1 MREIKIPYATQKR
14 TDNLEKHLIQLVD
27 DGKPTLLD
35 QSVNYRAFITY
46 NGSLVTPTG
55 IELTIQ
61 DNQLVLDSAKLDFP
75 AGIYRF
81 EIWAEKDGQRAIYP
95 DTGMKRLVIN
105 ANATD
110 LPNGTVTSLTLDEFI
125 EQFKEAIKGIEGQ
138 GPNADIS
145 IDVAKRT
152 ITINGKSL
160 TIPEPVDL
168 SGLASKDDI
177 SGLVKQTEL
186 AEYVKKNDLPDLTG
200 YAKMSDLPDLTGYA
214 KMSDLPSV
222 TDLVNKSELANYA
235 KKSEIPSTPDLTPY
249 ETKENAEKTYAT
261 KQALADI
268 QLTPG
273 KDGENGKSAYDIA
286 KEHGYTDTEE
296 NWLKSLHG
304 RDGIDGKSGQN
315 GVNGLSAYEVA
326 QKNGFSGT
334 EQEWLDSLKGKD
346 GQDADDVDLSNY
358 ATKDDLKTVT
368 SNTTRHAPTAWTL
381 DRTTNPWTIWF
392 DNGCG
397 LQFLDYSTAPTVY
410 GYGFSV
416 NTQNTK
422 IDAWPL
428 MGTII
433 SASRGT
439 LTLDNISK
447 LHGSADY
454 WGPNTTVINPI
465 KTDASNYDW
474 SNVYFNDEDRA
485 KSDDY
490 HYNRQRNIFRV
501 MYELG
506 IWSIDDIKPFG
517 LTNKG

>member
-1 MREIKIPYATQKR
+1 MREIKIPYVTQKR
-14 TDNLEKHLIQLVD
+14 TDNLEKYLIKLID

-46 NGSLVTPTG
+46 DGSLVTPTG

-105 ANATD
+105 ANAID
-110 LPNGTVTSLTLDEFI
+110 LPKGTVTSLTLDEFV
-125 EQFKEAIKGIEGQ
+125 KEFREATKGIEGQ
-138 GPNADIS
+138 GPNTDIS

-168 SGLASKDDI
+168 GGLASKDDI
-177 SGLVKQTEL
+177 AGLVKQTEL
-186 AEYVKKNDLPDLTG
+186 AEYVKKN
-200 YAKMSDLPDLTGYA
+200 DLPDLTGYA

-235 KKSEIPSTPDLTPY
+235 KKSDLPVIPDLTPFL
-249 ETKENAEKTYAT
+249 KTADADKKFAT
-261 KQALADI
+261 KSEIPSL
-268 QLTPG
+268 
-273 KDGENGKSAYDIA
+273 DGYARK
-286 KEHGYTDTEE
+286 T
-296 NWLKSLHG
+296 
-304 RDGIDGKSGQN
+304 
-315 GVNGLSAYEVA
+315 
-326 QKNGFSGT
+326 
-334 EQEWLDSLKGKD
+334 
-346 GQDADDVDLSNY
+346 DLSNY

-397 LQFLDYSTAPTVY
+397 LQFLDYSTVPTVY

-416 NTQNTK
+416 NTQNTN

-517 LTNKG
+517 LTKKEG

>member
-1 MREIKIPYATQKR
+1 MREIKIPYVAQKR
-14 TDNLEKHLIQLVD
+14 TDNLEKYLIQLID

-46 NGSLVTPTG
+46 DGSLVTPTG

-95 DTGMKRLVIN
+95 DTGMKRLAIN
-105 ANATD
+105 ANAID
-110 LPNGTVTSLTLDEFI
+110 LPNGTVTSLTLDEFV
-125 EQFKEAIKGIEGQ
+125 KEFREATKGIEGQ
-138 GPNADIS
+138 GPNTDIS

-168 SGLASKDDI
+168 GGLASKDDI
-177 SGLVKQTEL
+177 AGLVKQTEL
-186 AEYVKKNDLPDLTG
+186 AEYVKKN
-200 YAKMSDLPDLTGYA
+200 DLPDLTGYA

-235 KKSEIPSTPDLTPY
+235 KKSDLPVIPDLTPFL
-249 ETKENAEKTYAT
+249 KMADADKKFAT
-261 KQALADI
+261 KSEIPSL
-268 QLTPG
+268 
-273 KDGENGKSAYDIA
+273 DGYARK
-286 KEHGYTDTEE
+286 T
-296 NWLKSLHG
+296 
-304 RDGIDGKSGQN
+304 
-315 GVNGLSAYEVA
+315 
-326 QKNGFSGT
+326 
-334 EQEWLDSLKGKD
+334 
-346 GQDADDVDLSNY
+346 DLSNY

-397 LQFLDYSTAPTVY
+397 LQFLDYSTVPTVY

-416 NTQNTK
+416 NTQNTN
-422 IDAWPL
+422 IATWPL

-517 LTNKG
+517 LTKKEG

>member
-1 MREIKIPYATQKR
+1 MREIKIPYVTQKR
-14 TDNLEKHLIQLVD
+14 TDNLEKYLIQLID
-27 DGKPTLLD
+27 DGKPTPLD
-35 QSVNYRAFITY
+35 KSVNYRAFITY
-46 NGSLVTPTG
+46 DGSLVTPTG

-61 DNQLVLDSAKLDFP
+61 DNQLVLDSAKLDLP

-105 ANATD
+105 ANAID
-110 LPNGTVTSLTLDEFI
+110 LPNGTVTSLTLDEFVK
-125 EQFKEAIKGIEGQ
+125 EFKEAAKGIKGQ

-168 SGLASKDDI
+168 GGLASKDDI
-177 SGLVKQTEL
+177 AGLVKQTEL

-200 YAKMSDLPDLTGYA
+200 YAKMSDLP
-214 KMSDLPSV
+214 SV
-222 TDLVNKSELANYA
+222 TDLVKKSELA
-235 KKSEIPSTPDLTPY
+235 
-249 ETKENAEKTYAT
+249 
-261 KQALADI
+261 
-268 QLTPG
+268 
-273 KDGENGKSAYDIA
+273 
-286 KEHGYTDTEE
+286 
-296 NWLKSLHG
+296 
-304 RDGIDGKSGQN
+304 
-315 GVNGLSAYEVA
+315 
-326 QKNGFSGT
+326 
-334 EQEWLDSLKGKD
+334 
-346 GQDADDVDLSNY
+346 NY

-368 SNTTRHAPTAWTL
+368 SNTTRHAPMAWTL

-416 NTQNTK
+416 NTQNTSL
-422 IDAWPL
+422 DTWPL
-428 MGTII
+428 IGSIM
-433 SASRGT
+433 SASHGT
-439 LTLDNISK
+439 LTLDAISK
-447 LHGSADY
+447 LHGYADY

-465 KTDASNYDW
+465 RTDASNYDW

-485 KSDDY
+485 KSDGY
-490 HYNRQRNIFRV
+490 YYNRQRNIFRV

-517 LTNKG
+517 LTKKEG

>member
-1 MREIKIPYATQKR
+1 MREIKIPYITQKR
-14 TDNLEKHLIQLVD
+14 TDNLEKYLIQLID

-46 NGSLVTPTG
+46 DGSLVTPTG

-61 DNQLVLDSAKLDFP
+61 DNQLVLDSAKLDLP

-125 EQFKEAIKGIEGQ
+125 EQFKEATKGIKGQ
-138 GPNADIS
+138 GSNADIS
-145 IDVAKRT
+145 IDIDRRT

-168 SGLASKDDI
+168 SGLASKDDLA
-177 SGLVKQTEL
+177 GLVKQTEL
-186 AEYVKKNDLPDLTG
+186 AEYAKKNDLPSLPNLTDYVKKEELPKQPDLTK
-200 YAKMSDLPDLTGYA
+200 YALKSDLPDLTGYA

-222 TDLVNKSELANYA
+222 TDLVKKSELANYA
-235 KKSEIPSTPDLTPY
+235 KKSDLPVIPDLTLFL
-249 ETKENAEKTYAT
+249 KTADADKKFAT
-261 KQALADI
+261 KSEIPNL
-268 QLTPG
+268 
-273 KDGENGKSAYDIA
+273 DG
-286 KEHGYTDTEE
+286 
-296 NWLKSLHG
+296 
-304 RDGIDGKSGQN
+304 
-315 GVNGLSAYEVA
+315 
-326 QKNGFSGT
+326 
-334 EQEWLDSLKGKD
+334 
-346 GQDADDVDLSNY
+346 Y

-397 LQFLDYSTAPTVY
+397 LQLPDYGTNRSIY
-410 GYGFSV
+410 GYGFLADER
-416 NTQNTK
+416 NTNLVPY
-422 IDAWPL
+422 PL
-428 MGTII
+428 SGVVM
-433 SASRGT
+433 SASHGS
-439 LTLDNISK
+439 LTLDVISK
-447 LHGSADY
+447 KTGGFEY
-454 WGPNTTVINPI
+454 WASDTKVINPI
-465 KTDASNYDW
+465 RTDADGYDW
-474 SNVYFNDEDRA
+474 SNVYFNDESRA
-485 KSDDY
+485 KKGQNLTD
-490 HYNRQRNIFRV
+490 RQRVMLRV

-517 LTNKG
+517 LTKKEG

>member
-1 MREIKIPYATQKR
+1 MREIKIPYVAQKR
-14 TDNLEKHLIQLVD
+14 TDNLEKYLIQLID

-46 NGSLVTPTG
+46 DGSLVTPTG

-105 ANATD
+105 ANAID
-110 LPNGTVTSLTLDEFI
+110 LPKGTVTSLTLDEFV
-125 EQFKEAIKGIEGQ
+125 KEFREATKGIEGQ
-138 GPNADIS
+138 GPNTDIS

-168 SGLASKDDI
+168 GGLASKDDI
-177 SGLVKQTEL
+177 AGLVKQTEL
-186 AEYVKKNDLPDLTG
+186 AEYVKKN
-200 YAKMSDLPDLTGYA
+200 DLPDLTGYA

-235 KKSEIPSTPDLTPY
+235 KKSDLPVIPDLTPFL
-249 ETKENAEKTYAT
+249 KTADADKKFAT
-261 KQALADI
+261 KSEIPSL
-268 QLTPG
+268 
-273 KDGENGKSAYDIA
+273 DGYARK
-286 KEHGYTDTEE
+286 T
-296 NWLKSLHG
+296 
-304 RDGIDGKSGQN
+304 
-315 GVNGLSAYEVA
+315 
-326 QKNGFSGT
+326 
-334 EQEWLDSLKGKD
+334 
-346 GQDADDVDLSNY
+346 DLSNY

-381 DRTTNPWTIWF
+381 DRTTNPWTIWL

-416 NTQNTK
+416 NTQNTN

-490 HYNRQRNIFRV
+490 RYNRQRNIFRV

-517 LTNKG
+517 LTKKEG

>member
-1 MREIKIPYATQKR
+1 MREIKIPYVTQKR
-14 TDNLEKHLIQLVD
+14 TDNLEKYLIKLID

-46 NGSLVTPTG
+46 DGSLVTPTG

-125 EQFKEAIKGIEGQ
+125 EQFKEATKGIKGQ

-168 SGLASKDDI
+168 GGLASKDDI
-177 SGLVKQTEL
+177 AGLVKQTEL
-186 AEYVKKNDLPDLTG
+186 AEYVKKN
-200 YAKMSDLPDLTGYA
+200 DLPDLTGYA

-235 KKSEIPSTPDLTPY
+235 KKSDLPVIPDLTPFL
-249 ETKENAEKTYAT
+249 KTADADKKFAT
-261 KQALADI
+261 KSEIPSL
-268 QLTPG
+268 
-273 KDGENGKSAYDIA
+273 DGYARK
-286 KEHGYTDTEE
+286 T
-296 NWLKSLHG
+296 
-304 RDGIDGKSGQN
+304 
-315 GVNGLSAYEVA
+315 
-326 QKNGFSGT
+326 
-334 EQEWLDSLKGKD
+334 
-346 GQDADDVDLSNY
+346 DLSNY

-397 LQFLDYSTAPTVY
+397 LQFLDYSTVPTVY

-416 NTQNTK
+416 NTQNTN

-490 HYNRQRNIFRV
+490 RYNRQRNIFRV

-517 LTNKG
+517 LTKKEG

>member
-1 MREIKIPYATQKR
+1 MREIKIPYVTQKR
-14 TDNLEKHLIQLVD
+14 TDNLEKYLIQLID

-46 NGSLVTPTG
+46 DGSLVTPTG

-105 ANATD
+105 ANAID

-125 EQFKEAIKGIEGQ
+125 EQFKEATKGIKGQ
-138 GPNADIS
+138 GSNADIS
-145 IDVAKRT
+145 IDVDKRT

-160 TIPEPVDL
+160 TIPEPINL

-177 SGLVKQTEL
+177 AGLVNQTEL
-186 AEYVKKNDLPDLTG
+186 AEYVKKNE
-200 YAKMSDLPDLTGYA
+200 
-214 KMSDLPSV
+214 LPSIPNM
-222 TDLVNKSELANYA
+222 TDYVKKEEL
-235 KKSEIPSTPDLTPY
+235 P
-249 ETKENAEKTYAT
+249 
-261 KQALADI
+261 KQ
-268 QLTPG
+268 P
-273 KDGENGKSAYDIA
+273 
-286 KEHGYTDTEE
+286 
-296 NWLKSLHG
+296 
-304 RDGIDGKSGQN
+304 
-315 GVNGLSAYEVA
+315 
-326 QKNGFSGT
+326 
-334 EQEWLDSLKGKD
+334 
-346 GQDADDVDLSNY
+346 DLSNY

-368 SNTTRHAPTAWTL
+368 SNTTRHAPMAWTL

-416 NTQNTK
+416 NTQNTN

-439 LTLDNISK
+439 LTLNNISK

-454 WGPNTTVINPI
+454 WGPNAKVINPI
-465 KTDASNYDW
+465 RTDAGEYDW

-490 HYNRQRNIFRV
+490 RYNRQRNLFRV

-517 LTNKG
+517 LIKKEG

>member
-1 MREIKIPYATQKR
+1 MREIKIPYVTQKR
-14 TDNLEKHLIQLVD
+14 TDNLEKYLIKLID

-46 NGSLVTPTG
+46 DGSLVTPTG

-125 EQFKEAIKGIEGQ
+125 EQFKEATKGIKGQ

-168 SGLASKDDI
+168 GGLASKDDI
-177 SGLVKQTEL
+177 AGLVKQTEL
-186 AEYVKKNDLPDLTG
+186 AEYVKKN
-200 YAKMSDLPDLTGYA
+200 DLPDLTGYA

-235 KKSEIPSTPDLTPY
+235 KKSDLPVIPDLTPFL
-249 ETKENAEKTYAT
+249 KTADADKKFAT
-261 KQALADI
+261 KSEIPSL
-268 QLTPG
+268 
-273 KDGENGKSAYDIA
+273 DGYARK
-286 KEHGYTDTEE
+286 T
-296 NWLKSLHG
+296 
-304 RDGIDGKSGQN
+304 
-315 GVNGLSAYEVA
+315 
-326 QKNGFSGT
+326 
-334 EQEWLDSLKGKD
+334 
-346 GQDADDVDLSNY
+346 DLSNY

-397 LQFLDYSTAPTVY
+397 LQFLDYSTVPTVY

-416 NTQNTK
+416 NTQNTN
-422 IDAWPL
+422 INTWPL

-490 HYNRQRNIFRV
+490 RYNRQRNIFRV

-517 LTNKG
+517 LTKKEG

>member
-1 MREIKIPYATQKR
+1 MREIKIPYVTQKR
-14 TDNLEKHLIQLVD
+14 TDNLEKYLIQLID

-46 NGSLVTPTG
+46 DGSLVTPTG

-110 LPNGTVTSLTLDEFI
+110 LPNGTVTSLTLDEFVK
-125 EQFKEAIKGIEGQ
+125 EFKEAIKGIEGQ

-168 SGLASKDDI
+168 GGLASKDDI
-177 SGLVKQTEL
+177 AGLVKQTEL
-186 AEYVKKNDLPDLTG
+186 AEYVKKN
-200 YAKMSDLPDLTGYA
+200 DLPDLTGYA

-235 KKSEIPSTPDLTPY
+235 KKSDLPVIPDLTPFL
-249 ETKENAEKTYAT
+249 KTADADKKFAT
-261 KQALADI
+261 KSEIPSL
-268 QLTPG
+268 
-273 KDGENGKSAYDIA
+273 DGYARK
-286 KEHGYTDTEE
+286 T
-296 NWLKSLHG
+296 
-304 RDGIDGKSGQN
+304 
-315 GVNGLSAYEVA
+315 
-326 QKNGFSGT
+326 
-334 EQEWLDSLKGKD
+334 
-346 GQDADDVDLSNY
+346 DLSNY

-416 NTQNTK
+416 NTQNTN
-422 IDAWPL
+422 IAAWPL
-428 MGTII
+428 IGTII

-447 LHGSADY
+447 LHGYADY

-485 KSDDY
+485 KSDNY
-490 HYNRQRNIFRV
+490 HYYNRQRNIFRV

-517 LTNKG
+517 LTKKEG

>member
-1 MREIKIPYATQKR
+1 MREIKIPYVTQKR
-14 TDNLEKHLIQLVD
+14 TDNLEKYLIQLID

-46 NGSLVTPTG
+46 DGSLVTPTG

-110 LPNGTVTSLTLDEFI
+110 LPDGTVTSLTLDEFV
-125 EQFKEAIKGIEGQ
+125 KEFREATKGIEGQ

-168 SGLASKDDI
+168 GGLASKDDI
-177 SGLVKQTEL
+177 AGLVKQTEL
-186 AEYVKKNDLPDLTG
+186 AEYVKKN
-200 YAKMSDLPDLTGYA
+200 DLPDLTGYA

-235 KKSEIPSTPDLTPY
+235 KKSDLPVIPDLTPFL
-249 ETKENAEKTYAT
+249 KTADADKKFAT
-261 KQALADI
+261 KSEIPSL
-268 QLTPG
+268 
-273 KDGENGKSAYDIA
+273 DGYARK
-286 KEHGYTDTEE
+286 T
-296 NWLKSLHG
+296 
-304 RDGIDGKSGQN
+304 
-315 GVNGLSAYEVA
+315 
-326 QKNGFSGT
+326 
-334 EQEWLDSLKGKD
+334 
-346 GQDADDVDLSNY
+346 DLSNY

-397 LQFLDYSTAPTVY
+397 LQFLDYSTVPTVY

-416 NTQNTK
+416 NTQNTN
-422 IDAWPL
+422 INAWPL

-490 HYNRQRNIFRV
+490 RYNRQRNIFRV

-517 LTNKG
+517 LTKKEG

>member
-1 MREIKIPYATQKR
+1 MREIKIPYVAQKR
-14 TDNLEKHLIQLVD
+14 TDNLEKYLIQLID

-46 NGSLVTPTG
+46 DGSLVTPTG

-95 DTGMKRLVIN
+95 DTGMKRLAIN
-105 ANATD
+105 ANAID
-110 LPNGTVTSLTLDEFI
+110 LPNGTVTSLTLDEFV
-125 EQFKEAIKGIEGQ
+125 KEFREATKGIEGQ
-138 GPNADIS
+138 GPNTDIS

-168 SGLASKDDI
+168 GGLASKDDI
-177 SGLVKQTEL
+177 AGLVKQTEL
-186 AEYVKKNDLPDLTG
+186 AEYVKKN
-200 YAKMSDLPDLTGYA
+200 DLPDLTGYA

-235 KKSEIPSTPDLTPY
+235 KKSDLPVIPDLTPFL
-249 ETKENAEKTYAT
+249 KTADADKKFAT
-261 KQALADI
+261 KSEIPSL
-268 QLTPG
+268 
-273 KDGENGKSAYDIA
+273 DGYARK
-286 KEHGYTDTEE
+286 T
-296 NWLKSLHG
+296 
-304 RDGIDGKSGQN
+304 
-315 GVNGLSAYEVA
+315 
-326 QKNGFSGT
+326 
-334 EQEWLDSLKGKD
+334 
-346 GQDADDVDLSNY
+346 DLSNY

-397 LQFLDYSTAPTVY
+397 LQFPDYGTLATIY
-410 GYGFSV
+410 GYGFSANV
-416 NTQNTK
+416 FNSGW
-422 IDAWPL
+422 ALYPL
-428 MGTII
+428 IANIM
-433 SASRGT
+433 SASHGS
-439 LTLDNISK
+439 LTPDNISK
-447 LHGSADY
+447 INGGADY
-454 WGPNTTVINPI
+454 WAPSTKVINPI
-465 KTDASNYDW
+465 YGDVQDYDW
-474 SNVYFNDEDRA
+474 SNVYFNQTSREGKVDYKDRQ
-485 KSDDY
+485 KV
-490 HYNRQRNIFRV
+490 FLRV

-517 LTNKG
+517 LTKKEG

>member
-1 MREIKIPYATQKR
+1 MREIKIPYVTQKR
-14 TDNLEKHLIQLVD
+14 TDNLEKYLIQLID
-27 DGKPTLLD
+27 DGKPTPLD
-35 QSVNYRAFITY
+35 KSVNYRAFITY
-46 NGSLVTPTG
+46 DGSLVTPTG

-61 DNQLVLDSAKLDFP
+61 DNQLVLDSAKLDLP

-105 ANATD
+105 ANAID
-110 LPNGTVTSLTLDEFI
+110 LPNGTVTSLTLDEFVK
-125 EQFKEAIKGIEGQ
+125 EFKEAAKGIKGQ

-168 SGLASKDDI
+168 GGLASKDDI
-177 SGLVKQTEL
+177 AGLVKQTEL

-200 YAKMSDLPDLTGYA
+200 YAKMSDLP
-214 KMSDLPSV
+214 SV
-222 TDLVNKSELANYA
+222 TDLVKKSELA
-235 KKSEIPSTPDLTPY
+235 
-249 ETKENAEKTYAT
+249 
-261 KQALADI
+261 
-268 QLTPG
+268 
-273 KDGENGKSAYDIA
+273 
-286 KEHGYTDTEE
+286 
-296 NWLKSLHG
+296 
-304 RDGIDGKSGQN
+304 
-315 GVNGLSAYEVA
+315 
-326 QKNGFSGT
+326 
-334 EQEWLDSLKGKD
+334 
-346 GQDADDVDLSNY
+346 NY

-368 SNTTRHAPTAWTL
+368 SNTTRHAPMAWTL

-397 LQFLDYSTAPTVY
+397 LQFLDYSTVPTVY

-422 IDAWPL
+422 IDPWPL

-517 LTNKG
+517 LTKKEG

>member
-1 MREIKIPYATQKR
+1 MREIKIPYVTQKR
-14 TDNLEKHLIQLVD
+14 TDNLEKYLIQLID

-46 NGSLVTPTG
+46 DGSLVTPTG

-105 ANATD
+105 ANAID
-110 LPNGTVTSLTLDEFI
+110 LPKGTVTSLTLDEFV
-125 EQFKEAIKGIEGQ
+125 KEFREATKGIEGQ

-168 SGLASKDDI
+168 GGLASKDDI
-177 SGLVKQTEL
+177 AGLVKQTEL
-186 AEYVKKNDLPDLTG
+186 AEYVKKN
-200 YAKMSDLPDLTGYA
+200 DLPDLTGYA

-235 KKSEIPSTPDLTPY
+235 KKSDLPVIPDLTPFL
-249 ETKENAEKTYAT
+249 KMADADKKFAT
-261 KQALADI
+261 KSEIPSL
-268 QLTPG
+268 
-273 KDGENGKSAYDIA
+273 DGYARK
-286 KEHGYTDTEE
+286 T
-296 NWLKSLHG
+296 
-304 RDGIDGKSGQN
+304 
-315 GVNGLSAYEVA
+315 
-326 QKNGFSGT
+326 
-334 EQEWLDSLKGKD
+334 
-346 GQDADDVDLSNY
+346 DLSNY

-397 LQFLDYSTAPTVY
+397 LQFLDYSTVPTVY

-416 NTQNTK
+416 NTQNTN

-517 LTNKG
+517 LTKKEG

>member
-1 MREIKIPYATQKR
+1 MREIKIPYVTQKR
-14 TDNLEKHLIQLVD
+14 TDNLEKYLIQLID

-46 NGSLVTPTG
+46 DGSLVTPTG

-105 ANATD
+105 ANAID
-110 LPNGTVTSLTLDEFI
+110 LPNGTVTSLTLDEFVK
-125 EQFKEAIKGIEGQ
+125 EFKEAAKGIKGQ

-168 SGLASKDDI
+168 GGLASKDDI
-177 SGLVKQTEL
+177 AGLVKQTEL
-186 AEYVKKNDLPDLTG
+186 AEYVKKN
-200 YAKMSDLPDLTGYA
+200 DLPDLTGYA

-235 KKSEIPSTPDLTPY
+235 KKSDLPVIPDLTPFL
-249 ETKENAEKTYAT
+249 KTADADKKFAT
-261 KQALADI
+261 KSEIPSL
-268 QLTPG
+268 
-273 KDGENGKSAYDIA
+273 DGYARK
-286 KEHGYTDTEE
+286 T
-296 NWLKSLHG
+296 
-304 RDGIDGKSGQN
+304 
-315 GVNGLSAYEVA
+315 
-326 QKNGFSGT
+326 
-334 EQEWLDSLKGKD
+334 
-346 GQDADDVDLSNY
+346 DLSNY

-368 SNTTRHAPTAWTL
+368 SNTTRHAPMAWTL

-397 LQFLDYSTAPTVY
+397 LQFLDYSTVPTVY

-416 NTQNTK
+416 NTQNTN

-439 LTLDNISK
+439 LTLNNISK

-517 LTNKG
+517 LTKKEG

>member
-1 MREIKIPYATQKR
+1 MKYLTTYLDDEINFKFGNNGSIIELKAVDDHAVMSFSNEEKLLIRIKNEESYIKTVPVTAERKI
-14 TDNLEKHLIQLVD
+14 IQL
-27 DGKPTLLD
+27 PTKLLKD
-35 QSVNYRAFITY
+35 LTVGQYDVELWQGEGDNQIIYPDEGFLRLKIHGNTSQID
-46 NGSLVTPTG
+46 GSLVSSITLADFEKKFNELAKK
-55 IELTIQ
+55 IEDKLKNLP
-61 DNQLVLDSAKLDFP
+61 DVDSKINVDVKV
-75 AGIYRF
+75 
-81 EIWAEKDGQRAIYP
+81 EDGHLIINGN
-95 DTGMKRLVIN
+95 DTG
-105 ANATD
+105 
-110 LPNGTVTSLTLDEFI
+110 
-125 EQFKEAIKGIEGQ
+125 
-138 GPNADIS
+138 
-145 IDVAKRT
+145 
-152 ITINGKSL
+152 
-160 TIPEPVDL
+160 VDL
-168 SGLASKDDI
+168 TAHD
-177 SGLVKQTEL
+177 
-186 AEYVKKNDLPDLTG
+186 
-200 YAKMSDLPDLTGYA
+200 
-214 KMSDLPSV
+214 
-222 TDLVNKSELANYA
+222 
-235 KKSEIPSTPDLTPY
+235 
-249 ETKENAEKTYAT
+249 
-261 KQALADI
+261 
-268 QLTPG
+268 G
-273 KDGENGKSAYDIA
+273 KDGHDGHTPVITVSNKGSLIIDGVDTNKSLIGPRGADGVPGIDGHDGKSAYQVALDN
-286 KEHGYTDTEE
+286 GFDGTEVE
-296 NWLKSLHG
+296 WLRSLHG
-304 RDGIDGKSGQN
+304 NDGLDGKSGQN
-315 GVNGLSAYEVA
+315 GVNGLSAYELA
-326 QKNGFSGT
+326 QKNGFVGT
-334 EQEWLDSLKGKD
+334 EQEWLDSLKGRD
-346 GQDADDVDLSNY
+346 GQDADDVDLSNYITNDQLKDIDKKFATKSEIPSLNGYARKTDLSNY

-397 LQFLDYSTAPTVY
+397 LQFLDYSTAPTIY

-416 NTQNTK
+416 NTQNTN

-517 LTNKG
+517 LTKKEG

>member
-1 MREIKIPYATQKR
+1 MREIKIPYVTQKR
-14 TDNLEKHLIQLVD
+14 TDNLEKYLIKLID

-46 NGSLVTPTG
+46 DGSLVTPTG

-105 ANATD
+105 ANAID
-110 LPNGTVTSLTLDEFI
+110 LPKGTVTSLTLDEFV
-125 EQFKEAIKGIEGQ
+125 KEFREATKGIEGQ

-168 SGLASKDDI
+168 GGLASKDDI
-177 SGLVKQTEL
+177 AGLVKQTEL
-186 AEYVKKNDLPDLTG
+186 AEYVKKN
-200 YAKMSDLPDLTGYA
+200 DLPDLTGYA

-235 KKSEIPSTPDLTPY
+235 KKSDLPVIPDLTPFL
-249 ETKENAEKTYAT
+249 KMADADKKFAT
-261 KQALADI
+261 KSEIPSL
-268 QLTPG
+268 
-273 KDGENGKSAYDIA
+273 DGYARK
-286 KEHGYTDTEE
+286 T
-296 NWLKSLHG
+296 
-304 RDGIDGKSGQN
+304 
-315 GVNGLSAYEVA
+315 
-326 QKNGFSGT
+326 
-334 EQEWLDSLKGKD
+334 
-346 GQDADDVDLSNY
+346 DLSNY

-397 LQFLDYSTAPTVY
+397 LQFLDYSTVPTVY

-416 NTQNTK
+416 NTQNTN
-422 IDAWPL
+422 IDVWPL

-490 HYNRQRNIFRV
+490 RYNRQRNIFRV

-517 LTNKG
+517 LTKKEG

>member
-1 MREIKIPYATQKR
+1 MREIKIPYVTQKR
-14 TDNLEKHLIQLVD
+14 TDNLEKYLIQLID
-27 DGKPTLLD
+27 DGKPTLPD
-35 QSVNYRAFITY
+35 QSVNYRAFVTHD
-46 NGSLVTPTG
+46 GSLVTPTG

-105 ANATD
+105 ANAID
-110 LPNGTVTSLTLDEFI
+110 LPNGTVTSLTLDEFV
-125 EQFKEAIKGIEGQ
+125 KEFREATKGIEGQ

-168 SGLASKDDI
+168 GGLASKDDI
-177 SGLVKQTEL
+177 AGLVRQT
-186 AEYVKKNDLPDLTG
+186 
-200 YAKMSDLPDLTGYA
+200 
-214 KMSDLPSV
+214 
-222 TDLVNKSELANYA
+222 ELANYA

-296 NWLKSLHG
+296 NWLKSFHG
-304 RDGIDGKSGQN
+304 RDGIDGKPGQN

-381 DRTTNPWTIWF
+381 DRTTNPWTIWL

-517 LTNKG
+517 LTKKEV

>member
-1 MREIKIPYATQKR
+1 MREIKIPYVTQKR
-14 TDNLEKHLIQLVD
+14 TDNLEKYLIQLID

-105 ANATD
+105 ANAID
-110 LPNGTVTSLTLDEFI
+110 LPNGTVTSLTLDEFV
-125 EQFKEAIKGIEGQ
+125 KEFREATKGIEGQ

-168 SGLASKDDI
+168 GGLASKDDI
-177 SGLVKQTEL
+177 AGLVKQTEL
-186 AEYVKKNDLPDLTG
+186 AEYAKKN
-200 YAKMSDLPDLTGYA
+200 DLPDLTGYA

-273 KDGENGKSAYDIA
+273 KNGENGKSAYDIA

-358 ATKDDLKTVT
+358 ATKDDLKKVT

-397 LQFLDYSTAPTVY
+397 LQMPDYGTLATVY
-410 GYGFSV
+410 GYGFPANV
-416 NTQNTK
+416 QNTN
-422 IDAWPL
+422 IDTWPL
-428 MGTII
+428 SGVVM
-433 SASRGT
+433 SASHGT
-439 LTLDNISK
+439 LTLDAISK
-447 LHGSADY
+447 ITGKADY
-454 WGPNTTVINPI
+454 WGPNAKVINPI
-465 KTDASNYDW
+465 RTDAGDYDW
-474 SNVYFNDEDRA
+474 SNVYFNDDSRA
-485 KSDDY
+485 KKGQYQSD
-490 HYNRQRNIFRV
+490 RQKVMLRV

-517 LTNKG
+517 LTKKEVTGTEYTN

>member
-1 MREIKIPYATQKR
+1 MREIKIPYVTQKR
-14 TDNLEKHLIQLVD
+14 TDNLEKYLIQLID

-46 NGSLVTPTG
+46 DGSLVTPTG

-125 EQFKEAIKGIEGQ
+125 EQFKEATKGIKGQ
-138 GPNADIS
+138 GSNADIS
-145 IDVAKRT
+145 IDIDRRT

-168 SGLASKDDI
+168 SGLASKDDLA
-177 SGLVKQTEL
+177 GLVKQTEL
-186 AEYVKKNDLPDLTG
+186 AEYAKKNDLPSLPNLTDYVKKEELPKQPDLTK
-200 YAKMSDLPDLTGYA
+200 YALKSDLPDLTGYA

-235 KKSEIPSTPDLTPY
+235 KKSDLPVIPDLTPFL
-249 ETKENAEKTYAT
+249 KTADADKKFAT
-261 KQALADI
+261 KSEIPSL
-268 QLTPG
+268 
-273 KDGENGKSAYDIA
+273 DGYARK
-286 KEHGYTDTEE
+286 T
-296 NWLKSLHG
+296 
-304 RDGIDGKSGQN
+304 
-315 GVNGLSAYEVA
+315 
-326 QKNGFSGT
+326 
-334 EQEWLDSLKGKD
+334 
-346 GQDADDVDLSNY
+346 DLSNY

-368 SNTTRHAPTAWTL
+368 SNTTRHAPMAWTL

-397 LQFLDYSTAPTVY
+397 LQFLDYATMATIY

-416 NTQNTK
+416 NTQNTSL
-422 IDAWPL
+422 DTWPL

-439 LTLDNISK
+439 LTLNNISK

-517 LTNKG
+517 LTKKEG

>member
-1 MREIKIPYATQKR
+1 MREIKIPYVAQKR
-14 TDNLEKHLIQLVD
+14 TDNLEKYLIQLID

-46 NGSLVTPTG
+46 DGSLVTPTG

-95 DTGMKRLVIN
+95 DTGMKRLAIN
-105 ANATD
+105 ANAID
-110 LPNGTVTSLTLDEFI
+110 LPNGTVTSLTLDEFV
-125 EQFKEAIKGIEGQ
+125 KEFREATKGIEGQ
-138 GPNADIS
+138 GPNTDIS

-168 SGLASKDDI
+168 GGLASKDDI
-177 SGLVKQTEL
+177 AGLVKQTEL
-186 AEYVKKNDLPDLTG
+186 AEYVKKN
-200 YAKMSDLPDLTGYA
+200 DLPDLTGYA

-235 KKSEIPSTPDLTPY
+235 KKSDLPVIPDLTPFL
-249 ETKENAEKTYAT
+249 KTADADKKFAT
-261 KQALADI
+261 KSEIPSL
-268 QLTPG
+268 
-273 KDGENGKSAYDIA
+273 DGYARK
-286 KEHGYTDTEE
+286 T
-296 NWLKSLHG
+296 
-304 RDGIDGKSGQN
+304 
-315 GVNGLSAYEVA
+315 
-326 QKNGFSGT
+326 
-334 EQEWLDSLKGKD
+334 
-346 GQDADDVDLSNY
+346 DLSNY

-397 LQFLDYSTAPTVY
+397 LQFLDYSTVPTVY

-416 NTQNTK
+416 NTQNTN

-490 HYNRQRNIFRV
+490 RYNRQRNIFRV

-517 LTNKG
+517 LTKKEG

>member
-1 MREIKIPYATQKR
+1 MREIKIPYVAQKR
-14 TDNLEKHLIQLVD
+14 TDNLEKYLIQLID

-46 NGSLVTPTG
+46 DGSLVTPTG

-95 DTGMKRLVIN
+95 DTGMERLAIN
-105 ANATD
+105 ANAID
-110 LPNGTVTSLTLDEFI
+110 LPNGTVTSLTLDEFV
-125 EQFKEAIKGIEGQ
+125 KEFREATKGIEGQ
-138 GPNADIS
+138 GPNTDIS

-168 SGLASKDDI
+168 GGLASKDDI
-177 SGLVKQTEL
+177 AGLVKQTEL
-186 AEYVKKNDLPDLTG
+186 AEYVKKN
-200 YAKMSDLPDLTGYA
+200 DLPDLTGYA

-235 KKSEIPSTPDLTPY
+235 KKSDLPVIPDLTPFL
-249 ETKENAEKTYAT
+249 KTADADKKFAT
-261 KQALADI
+261 KSEIPSL
-268 QLTPG
+268 
-273 KDGENGKSAYDIA
+273 DGYARK
-286 KEHGYTDTEE
+286 T
-296 NWLKSLHG
+296 
-304 RDGIDGKSGQN
+304 
-315 GVNGLSAYEVA
+315 
-326 QKNGFSGT
+326 
-334 EQEWLDSLKGKD
+334 
-346 GQDADDVDLSNY
+346 DLSNY

-397 LQFLDYSTAPTVY
+397 LQFLDYSTVPTVY

-416 NTQNTK
+416 NTQNTN

-465 KTDASNYDW
+465 KTDASDYDW

-485 KSDDY
+485 RSDDY
-490 HYNRQRNIFRV
+490 RYNRQRNIFRV

-517 LTNKG
+517 LTKKEG

>member
-1 MREIKIPYATQKR
+1 MREIKIPYVTQKR
-14 TDNLEKHLIQLVD
+14 TDNLEKYLIQLID

-46 NGSLVTPTG
+46 DGSLVTPTG

-105 ANATD
+105 ANAID
-110 LPNGTVTSLTLDEFI
+110 LPKGTVTSLTLDEFV
-125 EQFKEAIKGIEGQ
+125 KEFREATKGIEGQ

-168 SGLASKDDI
+168 GGLASKDDI
-177 SGLVKQTEL
+177 AGLVKQTEL
-186 AEYVKKNDLPDLTG
+186 AEYVKKN
-200 YAKMSDLPDLTGYA
+200 DLPDLTGYA

-235 KKSEIPSTPDLTPY
+235 KKSDLPVIPDLTPFL
-249 ETKENAEKTYAT
+249 KMADADKKFAT
-261 KQALADI
+261 KSEIPSL
-268 QLTPG
+268 
-273 KDGENGKSAYDIA
+273 DGYARK
-286 KEHGYTDTEE
+286 T
-296 NWLKSLHG
+296 
-304 RDGIDGKSGQN
+304 
-315 GVNGLSAYEVA
+315 
-326 QKNGFSGT
+326 
-334 EQEWLDSLKGKD
+334 
-346 GQDADDVDLSNY
+346 DLSNY

-397 LQFLDYSTAPTVY
+397 LQFLDYSTVPTVY

-416 NTQNTK
+416 NTQNTRL
-422 IDAWPL
+422 DTWPL

-439 LTLDNISK
+439 LTLNNISK

-490 HYNRQRNIFRV
+490 RYNRQRNIFRV

-517 LTNKG
+517 LTKKEG